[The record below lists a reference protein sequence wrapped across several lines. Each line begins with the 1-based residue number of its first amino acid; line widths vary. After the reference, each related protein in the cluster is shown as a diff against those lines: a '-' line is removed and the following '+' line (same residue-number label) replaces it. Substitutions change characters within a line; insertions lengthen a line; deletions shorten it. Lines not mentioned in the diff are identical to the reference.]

1 MDGCSGLSL
10 YNDFFFKHLKLVEN
24 FKKLYGLMM
33 PDNKN
38 DRRPLYSSSLEQHLS
53 SLIAISSGKG
63 GVGKTSLSIN
73 LGLALSQLGHK
84 VCLFDADANLANI
97 NIMLGMTPAYT
108 LEHVLRGERDIKD
121 ILMRHAGLSIVPGA
135 SGVLELTNLGPAEQG
150 RMIRA
155 LEGLDH
161 YFDYLLVDTAAG
173 VGDDVLT
180 FIESTR
186 QCLLV
191 ITPEPTS
198 LTDAF
203 SLIRV
208 LLRRGYSRTIN
219 VVVNEV
225 NTELSARKVFNRFF
239 GAVKKFLKIDVGYLG
254 FVLQDPAM
262 PASIRMQTPVLLA
275 NPASRASD
283 CFRQLAQSLSGLVLE
298 DRPSVDPGNKN
309 ETRQLQAVGESAS
322 VVAEGHVKPHKLSK
336 RDRMRQHVR
345 ALQEYIE
352 DPDLER
358 QDLRFMV
365 GDLVGAFVSRFND
378 YPFDV
383 MKVISH
389 AIEMDRIP
397 QDKIGR
403 LLMTMQL
410 FYDGHL
416 ADVDEQTSAQHIRHL
431 VNSFVQAH
439 KSYPFDFSH
448 MLHHYLSSRQ
458 ATEHEVRNLLLTLH
472 VYYHNQYMLHQ
483 QGDEKSDAAIG
494 FDQRAYEKLA
504 ALLQGQQL
512 DGLKQAMFSEEEQQ
526 QVPEFNLRDLDEDA
540 EEQLKDSIKFA
551 SLLE

>member
-1 MDGCSGLSL
+1 
-10 YNDFFFKHLKLVEN
+10 
-24 FKKLYGLMM
+24 M

-38 DRRPLYSSSLEQHLS
+38 DRRPLFTPGLQQHLS

-73 LGLALSQLGHK
+73 LGLALSQQGYK

-97 NIMLGMTPAYT
+97 NIMLGMTPERT
-108 LEHVLRGERDIKD
+108 LEQVLSGECGIEDI
-121 ILMRHAGLSIVPGA
+121 ILRHMGLSIIPGA
-135 SGVLELTNLGPAEQG
+135 SGVMELTRMGPTEQG
-150 RMIRA
+150 RMVRA
-155 LEGLDH
+155 LERLEH

-173 VGDDVLT
+173 VGDEVLS

-203 SLIRV
+203 SLLRI
-208 LLRRGYSRTIN
+208 LLRRGYNRPVN

-225 NTELSARKVFNRFF
+225 NTELSARKVYNRFF

-275 NPASRASD
+275 NPGSRASD
-283 CFRQLAQSLSGLVLE
+283 CFRQLARTLSGMVTEDLPVLE
-298 DRPSVDPGNKN
+298 PADKN
-309 ETRQLQAVGESAS
+309 ASPQLQAVDKSAR
-322 VVAEGHVKPHKLSK
+322 VPAAGPVKPEKMSK

-352 DPDLER
+352 DPDLDR

-389 AIEMDRIP
+389 AIEMDKIP
-397 QDKIGR
+397 QAKIGK
-403 LLMTMQL
+403 LLMTLQL
-410 FYDGHL
+410 FYDGHMG
-416 ADVDEQTSAQHIRHL
+416 DVDEQTTAQHIRHL
-431 VNSFVQAH
+431 VNQFVKSH
-439 KSYPFDFSH
+439 NSYPFDFSH
-448 MLHHYLSSRQ
+448 LLHHYLSHNQ
-458 ATEHEVRNLLLTLH
+458 TTEHELRHLLLTMH
-472 VYYHNQYMLHQ
+472 VYYHNHFNTMPA
-483 QGDEKSDAAIG
+483 DAESADAAIG
-494 FDQRAYEKLA
+494 FDQKSYEKLA
-504 ALLQGQQL
+504 ALLQGKQL
-512 DGLKQAMFSEEEQQ
+512 RDLKQAMFSEEEQS
-526 QVPEFNLRDLDEDA
+526 QVPEFNLRDLDDDA